1 MKKFYSFLIIF
12 LSFYIICNCFKII
25 EKHGN
30 YKLNNQPL
38 SENIQERNNSWACV
52 RPGVGCH
59 KHESWT
65 RLVDGDVNTSSPFGI
80 SYQGGSNLSGTH
92 NINNNNLTNSPTSR

>member
-1 MKKFYSFLIIF
+1 MKKLYSLLIIF

-30 YKLNNQPL
+30 YKLNNEPL
-38 SENIQERNNSWACV
+38 PANTQQRGNSWACES
-52 RPGVGCH
+52 PGVGCH

-65 RLVDGDVNTSSPFGI
+65 RLVDGDVNTSSPFGAI
-80 SYQGGSNLSGTH
+80 RSRYGCSNSIYPRLL
-92 NINNNNLTNSPTSR
+92 IAQD